1 MIVDMGSGMR
11 LDRGALLN
19 KVSVFP
25 PRGYR
30 FVSGGTPARGG
41 MAALRDAFALSMGGH
56 ILMKCIN
63 MTYINIAAATPR
75 HTSH

>member
-1 MIVDMGSGMR
+1 M
-11 LDRGALLN
+11 
-19 KVSVFP
+19 P